1 MNAIHL
7 PIDDANLISKITNVY
22 RSRRTRT
29 LKLSVQ
35 ITTVVLGV
43 MSSAAILA
51 FRIPGSQWDSV
62 GSGTGAAITRRRRPR
77 KSVQLC
83 LVSSSFFLA
92 LLR

>member
-29 LKLSVQ
+29 LELSVQ
-35 ITTVVLGV
+35 ITTVVIGV
-43 MSSAAILA
+43 VPSAAILA

-62 GSGTGAAITRRRRPR
+62 GSGTGTAITRRRRPR

-83 LVSSSFFLA
+83 LVSSSFLLA